1 MYFKLQASTIQL
13 LRIKFSFFLMPIYWF
28 ALSQINE
35 IDHLKALLVFV
46 ILHLMVYPAS
56 NGYNSYM
63 DRDEESIGGIKN
75 PLPPTKQLLYA
86 TVVLDAI
93 ALFAALF
100 VNPFFFILL
109 VCYISASKAY
119 SYRKIRLKKFPI
131 VSYIIAIAFQG
142 AVVYFM
148 VLNSSNINNALTITW
163 LPAIGS
169 TLIVGSFYPLTQIY
183 QHKQDKA
190 DNVKTISMLLGYSGT
205 FVLAAS
211 MFFIA
216 MLLIGYYFAAN
227 LELDRFLILQVC
239 MLPTLVYFLWWY
251 TKVKKDIA
259 AANFKNTMAMNW
271 IAAIC
276 SNAAFIIIFL
286 IKEKF

>member
-35 IDHLKALLVFV
+35 IVIYKALMVFV
-46 ILHLMVYPAS
+46 ILHILVYPAS
-56 NGYNSYM
+56 NGYNSFM
-63 DRDEESIGGIKN
+63 DKDEESIGCIKS
-75 PLPPTKQLLYA
+75 PLPPTIQLLHA
-86 TVVLDAI
+86 TILLDTI

-100 VNPFFFILL
+100 VNTYFFILL
-109 VCYISASKAY
+109 LFYILASKAY
-119 SYRKIRLKKFPI
+119 SYRKIRLKKLPI
-131 VSYIIAIAFQG
+131 VSYIIAIVFQG
-142 AVVYFM
+142 AVVFSM
-148 VLNSSNINNALTITW
+148 VANSSNMYNIITVAW

-169 TLIVGSFYPLTQIY
+169 TLVVGSFYPLTQIY

-190 DNVKTISMLLGYSGT
+190 DNVKTISILLGYKGT
-205 FVLAAS
+205 FALAAI

-227 LELDRFLILQVC
+227 LELDRFLILLGC
-239 MLPTLVYFLWWY
+239 MLPPSIYFLWWY
-251 TKVKKDIA
+251 KKVRKNID
-259 AANFKNTMAMNW
+259 AANFKNTMRMNW

-276 SNAAFIIIFL
+276 SNTAFIIIFL